1 MEIGPILRAMT
12 RNKIGAILIAL
23 QIAFT
28 MTVVVN
34 AYFMIEERL
43 RLMDRP
49 SGVVEDQLFHIS
61 SRGFTPEFNGKVSA
75 QDDLALL
82 RQTPGIVDAT
92 AVNAIPLSG
101 GGWSMS
107 LQTEPGDDK
116 QGHDVAI
123 YMVDEHGL
131 DTFGSKLIAGRDFT
145 PIDVRERGNATS
157 DWPDKVIISEAM
169 AKALWTDADPLVVVG
184 RTAYI
189 NDGEPIT
196 IIGIVEKL
204 QAPWN
209 SWTTVE
215 QSMLVPDKLTWTGV
229 RYMVRTEPGRRD
241 EMMPVVEELLA
252 RSNNQRI
259 VRAPESMAETR
270 ARSYA
275 LDSGLAK
282 ILGVIMAMLVLITS
296 LGIVGLASFSV
307 RRRTKQIGTRRALGA
322 KKRHILRYF
331 LVENFVITTLGVVL
345 GAVMTVGF
353 NVWLV
358 QALNFPKIDL
368 LYVPIGMLALWLIGI
383 IAVLGP
389 ARRATAVPPAVA
401 TRTV

>member
-1 MEIGPILRAMT
+1 
-12 RNKIGAILIAL
+12 
-23 QIAFT
+23 
-28 MTVVVN
+28 
-34 AYFMIEERL
+34 
-43 RLMDRP
+43 
-49 SGVVEDQLFHIS
+49 
-61 SRGFTPEFNGKVSA
+61 
-75 QDDLALL
+75 
-82 RQTPGIVDAT
+82 
-92 AVNAIPLSG
+92 
-101 GGWSMS
+101 MS

-116 QGHDVAI
+116 QGHGVAI

-131 DTFGSKLIAGRDFT
+131 DTFGSKLIAGSDFT

-169 AKALWTDADPLVVVG
+169 AKALWTDADPLEVVG

-358 QALNFPKIDL
+358 QALNFPKIDW
-368 LYVPIGMLALWLIGI
+368 LYVPIGMIALWLIGI